1 METMT
6 NNNDDLDINK
16 GNGSS
21 YCHNNIHNRKKQR
34 LDSTIVGI

>member
-16 GNGSS
+16 ENGSS
-21 YCHNNIHNRKKQR
+21 YCHDNNHNRKNNFWTVQ
-34 LDSTIVGI
+34 